1 MSTTAEILS
10 STETDLR
17 TIAADV
23 VARAMKSGATAAE
36 AIAREGNEFSTLVRL
51 GQVEPLKESGSRA
64 LGLRVFVGKRAAS
77 TYTSDFTE
85 DGIDKLVSGALS
97 LVRITSEDPY
107 AGLPDP
113 SELGSLSGD
122 LKLYFDDVY
131 SLPPEE
137 RIEYAR
143 RTERAALETDPRFKN
158 SDGGS
163 FDAATGRKVLA
174 NSLGFLG
181 DYRGSSCSISTAPIV
196 QDEQGNM
203 QRDYWFSAACCP
215 VHPELWARWRWSTKS
230 RGSRPGIPES
240 WPALCGRWLRRTIRH
255 LNS

>member
-23 VARAMKSGATAAE
+23 VARDMKSGATAAE

-51 GQVEPLKESGSRA
+51 GQVETLKESGSRA

-85 DGIDKLVSGALS
+85 DGIDKLISGALS
-97 LVRITSEDPY
+97 LAKITSEDPY

-122 LKLYFDDVY
+122 LKLYFEDVY

-143 RTERAALETDPRFKN
+143 RTDRAALETDPRFKN
-158 SDGGS
+158 SDVGS
-163 FDAATGRKVLA
+163 FDAATGRKLLP
-174 NSLGFLG
+174 NSLALLG
-181 DYRGSSCSISTAPIV
+181 DYHRSCGSFSTAPM
-196 QDEQGNM
+196 M
-203 QRDYWFSAACCP
+203 Q
-215 VHPELWARWRWSTKS
+215 VEHSTQ
-230 RGSRPGIPES
+230 P
-240 WPALCGRWLRRTIRH
+240 RH
-255 LNS
+255 S